1 MSRVAVIVLGI
12 AIVIGM
18 AVVAIR
24 VAEPSRSFASIQSY
38 DLLDDGRTLV
48 LGIGIGRLSSIGYIA
63 AEEDASS
70 VRVRVLLLHHP
81 GTATADLLLVDV
93 RTGLGSALGSRSV
106 VDQDGRTVP
115 RRAR

>member
-1 MSRVAVIVLGI
+1 VSKAVIVIGI
-12 AIVIGM
+12 GI
-18 AVVAIR
+18 VVAIAIIALR
-24 VAEPSRSFASIQSY
+24 IAEPSRSFASIQSY

-48 LGIGIGRLSSIGYIA
+48 LGIGIGRLQSIGYIA

>member
-1 MSRVAVIVLGI
+1 MSRGAAIVLGI
-12 AIVIGM
+12 AII
-18 AVVAIR
+18 AIAIVALR

-38 DLLDDGRTLV
+38 DVLADGRTLV
-48 LGIGIGRLSSIGYIA
+48 LGIGIGRLQSIGYIA

-70 VRVRVLLLHHP
+70 VRVRVLLLNHP

-115 RRAR
+115 RRVR

>member
-1 MSRVAVIVLGI
+1 MSRVAIVFGI
-12 AIVIGM
+12 AIVIGI
-18 AVVAIR
+18 AFVVLR

-48 LGIGIGRLSSIGYIA
+48 LGIGIGRLQSIGYIA
-63 AEEDASS
+63 ADEDASA
-70 VRVRVLLLHHP
+70 VRVRVLLLNHP
-81 GTATADLLLVDV
+81 GTATSDLLLVDV
-93 RTGLGSALGSRSV
+93 RTGLGGALGSRSV